1 MVYSQT
7 QQQYYN
13 PKKTQDQLII
23 QTAATTLQPGNLHP
37 DWFAVQD
44 TSTTLKLTPRLVYDS
59 GHCNNPKTNTR
70 LVYDEDTAATL
81 KLTPRLVYNLGHCDN
96 PETDTRLVYDSGHC
110 NNSKTDTRLVTYDE
124 DTETALKLAPTLM
137 KILQHYNPEAYP
149 QTGFIV

>member
-13 PKKTQDQLII
+13 PKKKTRPAYNSDV
-23 QTAATTLQPGNLHP
+23 AATTLQPGNLHP

-44 TSTTLKLTPRLVYDS
+44 TST
-59 GHCNNPKTNTR
+59 
-70 LVYDEDTAATL
+70 TL